1 MYIYIYN
8 TYIYIKHISQ
18 HILTYFH
25 FGLQATGLRVPG
37 AGHPER
43 PAGRGR
49 AMACEKLS
57 EEVDD

>member
-1 MYIYIYN
+1 MYNIL
-8 TYIYIKHISQ
+8 YIYIKHISQ

-37 AGHPER
+37 GHPER